1 MEKKESW
8 ACSDVRSVALGAVTS
23 LVLMLTCKLS
33 KEYFQFNAFKVQCFG
48 VKILKK
54 KLVFRSG
61 QKHAKVALKLARA
74 STDFWTKT

>member
-33 KEYFQFNAFKVQCFG
+33 KEYFQFNAFNVFG
-48 VKILKK
+48 LKY
-54 KLVFRSG
+54 
-61 QKHAKVALKLARA
+61 
-74 STDFWTKT
+74 

>member
-33 KEYFQFNAFKVQCFG
+33 KEYFQFNAFNVLCFG
-48 VKILKK
+48 VNIKK

-61 QKHAKVALKLARA
+61 QKHAKIALKLARA
-74 STDFWTKT
+74 STDFWTKN